1 MYQGREAASHFLLLN
16 ILNTALKR
24 EAASDSF
31 LIFVIGFANVGTNLG
46 NLWEKQTAGYL
57 FPPNTI
63 MWRALKWII
72 YIYSF
77 LLFYILY
84 LFPPNTI
91 MESTTIKKQSTISK
105 FTSKARDQ
113 MHNPKSLVLIFS
125 QDLLHKSDGLL
136 ETLKIDNDHCN
147 DRRQPHHH
155 HHHQHQHQQHW
166 HHHWWSS
173 LSAWELAGGAL
184 ENGPCASQ
192 YIPYFIIIFLY
203 NNFTTSSTQLKFW
216 CLTLKHHPQS

>member
-72 YIYSF
+72 FIF
-77 LLFYILY
+77 FY
-84 LFPPNTI
+84 T
-91 MESTTIKKQSTISK
+91 
-105 FTSKARDQ
+105 
-113 MHNPKSLVLIFS
+113 
-125 QDLLHKSDGLL
+125 
-136 ETLKIDNDHCN
+136 
-147 DRRQPHHH
+147 
-155 HHHQHQHQQHW
+155 
-166 HHHWWSS
+166 
-173 LSAWELAGGAL
+173 
-184 ENGPCASQ
+184 
-192 YIPYFIIIFLY
+192 FLY
-203 NNFTTSSTQLKFW
+203 FFFVSTKYN
-216 CLTLKHHPQS
+216 HGEHYN